1 MSKINLVPS
10 NENDSNK
17 ELSVEFTAEEKK
29 KIEEY
34 KGKINL
40 DSTSDIVQYAVG
52 SQSEVSS
59 FSNEILK
66 KVKTRE
72 LSGAENILLDLR
84 SNIKSFDKSTKK
96 KPLIPF
102 FDSLKKKARRLKNEY
117 TSVEKNI
124 EKIELRLESH
134 YKNLNTDIH
143 TFDRL
148 FSENQKY
155 FNELSIYIAAGEQ
168 KIKEVRE
175 ETLPQMKE
183 EAESTNNPTK
193 LQEYKDMEQRVVRF
207 ERKVHDLKLTRM
219 VVLQT
224 APQIRMIQNNSSTLM
239 EKIQSSLVNTIPLWK
254 NQMVLNLGIAHAQ
267 RGLEAQRAVSE
278 ATNELLTKNSEMLKQ
293 ATIGVAKEAE
303 RGIVDMETIKTANA
317 NIIETIDEVL
327 KIQEEGRKKRSQAEV
342 ELQQAES
349 ELRKHLLRNS
359 DNKER

>member
-10 NENDSNK
+10 DENDSNK

-293 ATIGVAKEAE
+293 ATIGIAKEAE

>member
-10 NENDSNK
+10 DENDSNK

>member
-10 NENDSNK
+10 DENDSNK

-143 TFDRL
+143 TFERL

-293 ATIGVAKEAE
+293 ATIGIAKEAE

>member
-10 NENDSNK
+10 DGNDSNK

-84 SNIKSFDKSTKK
+84 SNIKSFDKSTNK

-102 FDSLKKKARRLKNEY
+102 FDTLKKKAKRLKNEY

-359 DNKER
+359 DNKEG